1 MTRWTRRPNALATMG
16 ASPSPHHFQA
26 FRHAVSSL
34 TPPLTP
40 RPRASAERPP
50 ARSPLVTLAVVTVL
64 TGIGAGLGGMLLAL
78 LLHAIQ
84 HVAYGYGAGHI
95 IGKES
100 FLQGVTDTAP
110 WRRVA
115 VLVVC
120 GLIGGG
126 GWWALYRYARP
137 LVSISAAIK
146 PGGPR
151 IPLFSTTV
159 HALLQ
164 IVTVAMGSPL
174 GREVAPREI
183 GAAIASWLSRRTG
196 LTAAERRVMIACG
209 AGAGLA
215 AVYNVPLG
223 GAMFV
228 LEVLLGTFGWSVAV
242 PAIATSAIAAVVA
255 WIGLGDE
262 QQYHVPAYAIN
273 AQLVVWSVLCGP
285 IFGAAAHG
293 FSRVTSRARDA
304 SPKDWRLPLYAVINF
319 AGIGVLAIWFP
330 QLLGNGKG
338 PAGLSF
344 DNDLG
349 IGLAAVLLV
358 LRVLITT
365 TTLRAGAKG
374 GLLTPGLA
382 NGALLAIV
390 IAGLANHVWP
400 GLSAGTFAIIGAG
413 AFLAAS
419 MQMPITATVLILEF
433 THVNHDLAIP
443 LLLAVAGSVSTLRL
457 LARAQRPSR
466 GAPAAPGERERRLA
480 ALREPTAR
488 EASD

>member
-1 MTRWTRRPNALATMG
+1 MPIDPVPRSRARPDT
-16 ASPSPHHFQA
+16 
-26 FRHAVSSL
+26 
-34 TPPLTP
+34 
-40 RPRASAERPP
+40 ERPP

-84 HVAYGYGAGHI
+84 HVAYGYSQAHVI
-95 IGKES
+95 SSES
-100 FLQGVTDTAP
+100 FLQGVTGTAP

-115 VLVVC
+115 VLVAC
-120 GLIGGG
+120 GLIGGL
-126 GWWALYRYARP
+126 GWWALYRYGRK

-151 IPLFSTTV
+151 MPMISTIV

-183 GAAIASWLSRRTG
+183 GAVVASWLARRTG
-196 LTAAERRVMIACG
+196 LTASERRVMIACG

-223 GAMFV
+223 GAVFV
-228 LEVLLGTFGWSVAV
+228 LEVLLGTFGWSAAV
-242 PAIATSAIAAVVA
+242 PAITTSAIAAVVA

-262 QQYHVPAYAIN
+262 QQYHVPAYTIN

-285 IFGAAAHG
+285 LFGAAAHG
-293 FSRVTSRARDA
+293 FTRVTNRARDA
-304 SPKDWRLPLYAVINF
+304 SPKDWRLPVYSVLNF
-319 AGIGVLAIWFP
+319 AAIGVLAIWFP

-344 DNDLG
+344 DDSLG
-349 IGLAAVLLV
+349 VGLAATLLV
-358 LRVLITT
+358 LKVLITT
-365 TTLRAGAKG
+365 TSLRAGAKG
-374 GLLTPGLA
+374 GLLTPGLT

-390 IAGLANHVWP
+390 IAGLVNHVWP
-400 GLSAGTFAIIGAG
+400 GLSAGAFAIVGAA

-419 MQMPITATVLILEF
+419 MQMPLTATVLMLEF

-443 LLLAVAGSVSTLRL
+443 MLLAIAGSVATLRL
-457 LARAQRPSR
+457 LARAQRPVRAVR
-466 GAPAAPGERERRLA
+466 GASSGPLSDDERQRRLA
-480 ALREPTAR
+480 ALRDPSAAR
-488 EASD
+488 EALD